1 MGLRFKNK
9 FPNVQPMKKTTT
21 PSVRS
26 EKKNDTV
33 GSEQQYV
40 DAATIGG
47 THLLGQTRHT
57 LLGGSL
63 RIELNFYGNFSSIR
77 LYRLSLF
84 YITKTYL
91 S

>member
-26 EKKNDTV
+26 ETKTIP
-33 GSEQQYV
+33 SEQQYV

-77 LYRLSLF
+77 SYRLSLF

>member
-9 FPNVQPMKKTTT
+9 FPNVQPMKKQLLLL
-21 PSVRS
+21 SVP
-26 EKKNDTV
+26 KKNDTV